1 MCVLGYRYDGAKR
14 TTFGSSFWNNEEQAR
29 NSLSRRD
36 VGSTRQKSTMS
47 PRRDVTTSRR
57 HHVATSPRRDVTT
70 SRRHHVATSPRR
82 DVTTSRRHHVA
93 TSPRRDVTTSRRHHV
108 ATSPRRDV
116 TTSQRHHV
124 ATSARKSASH
134 HLMPDGSEIRASGGV
149 QPEARISRD
158 RGSRLREIAR
168 DSYRFHFVRYY

>member
-1 MCVLGYRYDGAKR
+1 MEQKKEQLLEAV
-14 TTFGSSFWNNEEQAR
+14 FGTMRSRQGTHCHVATSP
-29 NSLSRRD
+29 RRD

-57 HHVATSPRRDVTT
+57 HHVATSD
-70 SRRHHVATSPRR
+70 
-82 DVTTSRRHHVA
+82 
-93 TSPRRDVTTSRRHHV
+93 
-108 ATSPRRDV
+108 
-116 TTSQRHHV
+116 
-124 ATSARKSASH
+124 RKSASH

-149 QPEARISRD
+149 RPEARISRD